1 MRKRKF
7 PVITRKE
14 DGPSQNMRRPSFFVH
29 FTISN
34 KCPWCYN
41 SADA

>member
-34 KCPWCYN
+34 K
-41 SADA
+41 